1 MVDSI
6 CPNAEP
12 VGLRQR
18 LTELCAALQQLH
30 KTLLDSER
38 LSYEASFGRPV
49 SGYDFLHL
57 LTSDPWFAWLAP
69 VTHLLADMDTLLDA
83 KEPLTVADVDA
94 LVQRTKT
101 LLTPAESGEGFARQ
115 YDEVLQRDPDVLF
128 AHVTL
133 MKFFRA
139 QTAPG
144 KINPASAGS
153 V

>member
-1 MVDSI
+1 MSDSI
-6 CPNAEP
+6 SPTTEPN
-12 VGLRQR
+12 GLRKQLNDLR
-18 LTELCAALQQLH
+18 DTVQALH

-38 LSYEASFGRPV
+38 LSYEASFGRPI

-69 VTHLLADMDTLLDA
+69 ITHLFAEMDTLLDA
-83 KEPLTVADVDA
+83 KEPLTAASVDA
-94 LVQRTKT
+94 LIQRTKT
-101 LLTPAESGEGFARQ
+101 LLTPAETGEGFARQ

-139 QTAPG
+139 QAAPG
-144 KINPASAGS
+144 KTNPTSAGNA
-153 V
+153 

>member
-1 MVDSI
+1 MADSI
-6 CPNAEP
+6 SPSAESA
-12 VGLRQR
+12 GLRQR
-18 LTELCAALQQLH
+18 LTELREALQQLH

-69 VTHLLADMDTLLDA
+69 ITHLFADLDALLDA
-83 KEPLTVADVDA
+83 QEPLTAADVNA
-94 LVQRTKT
+94 LAQRTKT
-101 LLTPAESGEGFARQ
+101 LLTPAEIGEGFARQ

-133 MKFFRA
+133 MKFFRGQSA
-139 QTAPG
+139 AG
-144 KINPASAGS
+144 KINPTSAGS

>member
-18 LTELCAALQQLH
+18 LIELRESFQQLH

-38 LSYEASFGRPV
+38 LSYEASFGRTL

-57 LTSDPWFAWLAP
+57 LTSDPWFTWLAP
-69 VTHLLADMDTLLDA
+69 VTHLFADMDALLDA
-83 KEPLTVADVDA
+83 KEPLTAASVDA
-94 LVQRTKT
+94 LLQRTKI
-101 LLTPAESGEGFARQ
+101 LLTPAETGEGFARQ

-128 AHVTL
+128 AHVTIFKVL
-133 MKFFRA
+133 RS
-139 QTAPG
+139 QNGAPPRL
-144 KINPASAGS
+144 NS
-153 V
+153 